1 MIDNSTTS
9 PLYQTRTSSYRPRPM
24 NWKERGVGIVRITF
38 GLVWVVAATLS
49 WLPQFQNTFV
59 AQVAVA
65 KAGQPA
71 FIQGWISFW
80 ANLVSVNPLLFA
92 RILSTTQTLVA
103 VLLILG
109 IFSNMTYIV
118 GIFLSLG
125 IWSIPE
131 GFGGP
136 YLPGQTT
143 DIGTAFPYVLL
154 FILLLCLSAG
164 RYYGLDRWLTSRL
177 GRLGFL
183 ASGSFR
189 RSRKQG

>member
-1 MIDNSTTS
+1 MS
-9 PLYQTRTSSYRPRPM
+9 
-24 NWKERGVGIVRITF
+24 WKERGVGIVRITF

-59 AQVAVA
+59 ARVAVA
-65 KAGQPA
+65 KAGQPG

-80 ANLVSVNPLLFA
+80 ANLVSVNPLVFA

-109 IFSNMTYIV
+109 IFSNMAYIV

-136 YLPGQTT
+136 YLPGHTT
-143 DIGTAFPYVLL
+143 DIGTAFPYAHL
-154 FILLLCLSAG
+154 FFLLLCWTLLWARSVAHFQVG
-164 RYYGLDRWLTSRL
+164 
-177 GRLGFL
+177 
-183 ASGSFR
+183 ASGLPGFR
-189 RSRKQG
+189 LFSAKQEAGMSSLFWTC

>member
-1 MIDNSTTS
+1 MIDSSTTR
-9 PLYQTRTSSYRPRPM
+9 PLQQIPVSSYRPAPM
-24 NWKERGVGIVRITF
+24 SWRERGVGIARIIF
-38 GLVWVVAATLS
+38 GLVWVVAALLQ

-59 AQVAVA
+59 GQVAAA
-65 KAGQPA
+65 KAGQPG

-80 ANLVSVNPLLFA
+80 ANLISVNPLLFA
-92 RILSTTQTLVA
+92 RLLATTETVIA

-109 IFSNMTYIV
+109 IFSNMTSIV

-143 DIGTAFPYVLL
+143 DIGTAFPYALL
-154 FILLLCLSAG
+154 FVLLLCLSAG
-164 RYYGLDRWLTSRL
+164 RYYGLDQWFTSKL

-189 RSRKQG
+189 RIRK